1 MAELAEKLERAQAV
15 VLVDFRGLTVRE
27 SGELRNR
34 LREHGVEFKVVKN
47 TLARRAAE
55 QLELEGIDDTLTGP
69 TAMAFAYDD
78 PVVPARELS
87 RFHRD
92 TGKPQIKGGILGR
105 RFVGVDEV
113 NRLAALP
120 SRDELIARVVGGAA
134 APLYGFAA
142 ATSGL
147 LRSLVY
153 VLDALRR
160 AQEDAA

>member
-1 MAELAEKLERAQAV
+1 FRLDTRGGEPLSAARAEKEKQVAELAEKLERAQAV

-92 TGKPQIKGGILGR
+92 TGKPQIKG
-105 RFVGVDEV
+105 
-113 NRLAALP
+113 
-120 SRDELIARVVGGAA
+120 
-134 APLYGFAA
+134 
-142 ATSGL
+142 
-147 LRSLVY
+147 
-153 VLDALRR
+153 
-160 AQEDAA
+160 